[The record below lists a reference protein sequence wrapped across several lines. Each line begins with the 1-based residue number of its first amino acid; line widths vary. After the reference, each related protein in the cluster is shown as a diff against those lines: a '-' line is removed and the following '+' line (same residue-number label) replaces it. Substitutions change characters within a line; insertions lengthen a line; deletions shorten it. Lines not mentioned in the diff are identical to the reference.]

1 MFDAD
6 LIVAFVFMSLLFL
19 RQISI
24 IKHANKINYAPLM
37 IGVGA
42 ISSVIHFI
50 IHPEVQDVLLLL
62 RESFFPLLVA
72 LFFYLIM
79 NILHQTQ
86 ERENA
91 KTQTA
96 LNEAIVVQVA
106 QLKEFAAEIETKL
119 ILSGQEEHTN
129 KESLREQFKHDLKAL
144 DAIATN
150 QAKFLEKFDE
160 LEVWHKTTTESFENF
175 TTVKLPELDGVVHKH
190 IDLLRIAEQEHFNKI
205 TAMLQRAMEQK
216 NDFKEEFAEVIQS
229 VHELR
234 NLSSKVA
241 DAIVG
246 STLEQLAGVS
256 KAFENQLL
264 MLKSHAEALNT
275 SLFEDENRL
284 GTIKNHSEMIM
295 KQMVLSSK
303 KMGELQE
310 RSNELENL
318 YVTMRALVAD
328 VEAIKAEYVKS
339 QAQLSLLSREIRNA
353 EDEHLIAMKAQVD
366 ALSETLTKK
375 IEESLEKLHEH
386 YHIASE
392 DITQSVKVLAK
403 KAQLSRGYGQLE
415 S

>member
-24 IKHANKINYAPLM
+24 LKQANKINYAPLM

-91 KTQTA
+91 KTQAA
-96 LNEAIVVQVA
+96 LGEAMVLQMA

-119 ILSGQEEHTN
+119 ILSNQEEHTT
-129 KESLREQFKHDLKAL
+129 KETLREQFKHDLKAL

-150 QAKFLEKFDE
+150 QAKFLDKFDE
-160 LEVWHKTTTESFENF
+160 LETWHKTTTESFENF
-175 TTVKLPELDGVVHKH
+175 TSVKLPELDSVVHKH

-205 TAMLQRAMEQK
+205 TATLQRAMEQK
-216 NDFKEEFAEVIQS
+216 NDFKTEFGEVIRNVQ
-229 VHELR
+229 ELR
-234 NLSSKVA
+234 GLSSQIA

-246 STLEQLAGVS
+246 GTLEQLAGVS

-328 VEAIKAEYVKS
+328 VEAIKADYVKS
-339 QAQLSLLSREIRNA
+339 QAQLSLLSKEIRNA
-353 EDEHLIAMKAQVD
+353 EDEHLAAMKEQVD
-366 ALSETLTKK
+366 ALSENLTRK
-375 IEESLEKLHEH
+375 IEDSLDKLHEH

-403 KAQLSRGYGQLE
+403 KAQLSRGYAQLE
-415 S
+415 N

>member
-24 IKHANKINYAPLM
+24 LKQANKINYAPLM

-91 KTQTA
+91 KTQAA
-96 LNEAIVVQVA
+96 LGEAMVLQMA

-119 ILSGQEEHTN
+119 ILSNQEEHTT
-129 KESLREQFKHDLKAL
+129 KETLREQFKHDLKAL

-160 LEVWHKTTTESFENF
+160 LETWHKTTTESFENF
-175 TTVKLPELDGVVHKH
+175 TSVKLPELDSVVHKH

-205 TAMLQRAMEQK
+205 TATLQRAMEQK
-216 NDFKEEFAEVIQS
+216 NDFKAEFGEVIRNVQ
-229 VHELR
+229 ELR
-234 NLSSKVA
+234 GLSSQIA

-246 STLEQLAGVS
+246 GTLEQLAGVS

-328 VEAIKAEYVKS
+328 VEAIKADYVKS
-339 QAQLSLLSREIRNA
+339 QAQLSLLSKEIRNA
-353 EDEHLIAMKAQVD
+353 EDEHLAAMKEQVD
-366 ALSETLTKK
+366 ALSENLTRK
-375 IEESLEKLHEH
+375 IEDSLDKLHEH

-403 KAQLSRGYGQLE
+403 KAQLSRGYAQLE
-415 S
+415 N

>member
-24 IKHANKINYAPLM
+24 LKQANKINYAPLM

-91 KTQTA
+91 KTQAA
-96 LNEAIVVQVA
+96 LGEAMVLQMA

-119 ILSGQEEHTN
+119 ILSNQEEHTT
-129 KESLREQFKHDLKAL
+129 KETLREQFKHDLKAL

-150 QAKFLEKFDE
+150 QAKFLDKFDE
-160 LEVWHKTTTESFENF
+160 LETWHKTTTESFENF
-175 TTVKLPELDGVVHKH
+175 TSVKLPELDSVVHKH

-205 TAMLQRAMEQK
+205 TATLQRAMEQK
-216 NDFKEEFAEVIQS
+216 NDFKAEFGEVIRNVQ
-229 VHELR
+229 ELR
-234 NLSSKVA
+234 GLSSQIA

-246 STLEQLAGVS
+246 GTLEQLAGVS

-328 VEAIKAEYVKS
+328 VEAIKADYVKS
-339 QAQLSLLSREIRNA
+339 QAQLSFLSKEIRNA
-353 EDEHLIAMKAQVD
+353 EDEHLAAMKEQVD
-366 ALSETLTKK
+366 ALSENLTRK
-375 IEESLEKLHEH
+375 IEDSLDKLHEH

-403 KAQLSRGYGQLE
+403 KAQLSRGYAQLE
-415 S
+415 N

>member
-24 IKHANKINYAPLM
+24 LKQANKINYAPLM

-91 KTQTA
+91 KTQAA
-96 LNEAIVVQVA
+96 LGEAMVLQMA

-119 ILSGQEEHTN
+119 ILSNQEEHTT

-160 LEVWHKTTTESFENF
+160 LETWHKTTTESFENF
-175 TTVKLPELDGVVHKH
+175 TSVKLPELDSVVHKH

-205 TAMLQRAMEQK
+205 TATLQRAMEQK
-216 NDFKEEFAEVIQS
+216 NDFKAEFGEVIRNVQ
-229 VHELR
+229 ELR
-234 NLSSKVA
+234 GLSSQIA

-246 STLEQLAGVS
+246 GTLEQLAGVS

-328 VEAIKAEYVKS
+328 VEAIKADYVKS
-339 QAQLSLLSREIRNA
+339 QAQLSLLSKEIRNA
-353 EDEHLIAMKAQVD
+353 EDEHLAAMKEQVD
-366 ALSETLTKK
+366 ALSENLTRK
-375 IEESLEKLHEH
+375 IEDSLDKLHEH

-403 KAQLSRGYGQLE
+403 KAQLSRGYAQLE
-415 S
+415 N

>member
-1 MFDAD
+1 M
-6 LIVAFVFMSLLFL
+6 
-19 RQISI
+19 
-24 IKHANKINYAPLM
+24 
-37 IGVGA
+37 
-42 ISSVIHFI
+42 
-50 IHPEVQDVLLLL
+50 VLQ
-62 RESFFPLLVA
+62 
-72 LFFYLIM
+72 M
-79 NILHQTQ
+79 
-86 ERENA
+86 
-91 KTQTA
+91 
-96 LNEAIVVQVA
+96 A

-119 ILSGQEEHTN
+119 ILSNQEEHTT
-129 KESLREQFKHDLKAL
+129 KETLREQFKHDLKAL

-150 QAKFLEKFDE
+150 QAKFLDKFDE
-160 LEVWHKTTTESFENF
+160 LETWHKTTTESFENF
-175 TTVKLPELDGVVHKH
+175 TSVKLPELDSVVHKH

-205 TAMLQRAMEQK
+205 TATLQRAMEQK
-216 NDFKEEFAEVIQS
+216 NDFKAEFGEVIRNVQ
-229 VHELR
+229 ELR
-234 NLSSKVA
+234 GLSSQIA

-246 STLEQLAGVS
+246 GTLEQLAGVS

-328 VEAIKAEYVKS
+328 VEAIKADYVKS
-339 QAQLSLLSREIRNA
+339 QAQLSLLSKEIRNA
-353 EDEHLIAMKAQVD
+353 EDEHLAAMKEQVD
-366 ALSETLTKK
+366 ALSENLTRK
-375 IEESLEKLHEH
+375 IEDSLDKLHEH

-403 KAQLSRGYGQLE
+403 KAQLSRGYAQLE
-415 S
+415 N

>member
-24 IKHANKINYAPLM
+24 LKQANKINYAPLM

-91 KTQTA
+91 KTQAA
-96 LNEAIVVQVA
+96 LGEAMVLQMA

-119 ILSGQEEHTN
+119 ILSNQEEHTT
-129 KESLREQFKHDLKAL
+129 KETLREQFKHDLKAL

-160 LEVWHKTTTESFENF
+160 LETWHKTTTESFENF
-175 TTVKLPELDGVVHKH
+175 TSVKLPELDSVVHKH

-205 TAMLQRAMEQK
+205 TATLQRAMEQK
-216 NDFKEEFAEVIQS
+216 NDFKAELGEVIRNVQ
-229 VHELR
+229 ELR
-234 NLSSKVA
+234 GLSSQIA

-246 STLEQLAGVS
+246 GTLEQLAGVS

-328 VEAIKAEYVKS
+328 VEAIKADYVKS
-339 QAQLSLLSREIRNA
+339 QAQLSLLSKEIRNA
-353 EDEHLIAMKAQVD
+353 EDEHLAAMKEQVD
-366 ALSETLTKK
+366 ALSENLTRK
-375 IEESLEKLHEH
+375 IEDSLDKLHEH

-403 KAQLSRGYGQLE
+403 KAQLSRGYAQLE
-415 S
+415 N

>member
-24 IKHANKINYAPLM
+24 LKQANKINYAPLM

-91 KTQTA
+91 KTQAA
-96 LNEAIVVQVA
+96 LGEAMVLQMA

-119 ILSGQEEHTN
+119 ILSNQEEHTT
-129 KESLREQFKHDLKAL
+129 KETLREQFKHDLKAL

-150 QAKFLEKFDE
+150 QAKFLDKFDE
-160 LEVWHKTTTESFENF
+160 LETWHKTTTESFENF
-175 TTVKLPELDGVVHKH
+175 TSVKLPELDSVVHKH

-205 TAMLQRAMEQK
+205 TATLQRAMEQK
-216 NDFKEEFAEVIQS
+216 NDFKAEFGEVIRNVQ
-229 VHELR
+229 ELR
-234 NLSSKVA
+234 GLSSQIA

-246 STLEQLAGVS
+246 GTLEQLAGVS

-328 VEAIKAEYVKS
+328 VEAIKADYVKS
-339 QAQLSLLSREIRNA
+339 QAQLSLLSKEIRNA
-353 EDEHLIAMKAQVD
+353 EDEHLAAMKEQVD
-366 ALSETLTKK
+366 ALSENLTRK
-375 IEESLEKLHEH
+375 IEDSLDKLHEH

-403 KAQLSRGYGQLE
+403 KAQLSRGYAQLE
-415 S
+415 N